1 MIQQTPKDKQL
12 EKRINKVC
20 GRFDKPNLD
29 IDEQYEILAELKRL
43 RDMRSDNQIQFME
56 QQMKMVPVNNNGVGL
71 SSESTQARLLS
82 K

>member
-43 RDMRSDNQIQFME
+43 RGMRSDNQISYME
-56 QQMKMVPVNNNGVGL
+56 Q
-71 SSESTQARLLS
+71 
-82 K
+82 